1 MGSLHST
8 MFGDGSK
15 CSNMF
20 KSLHSASTRTTMGQ
34 IDLGMF
40 QKSPAWLLSHS
51 IASDIL
57 DFLGGRLQPLVSR
70 ICDQAIS
77 RNQGYPKMTSQFS
90 V

>member
-51 IASDIL
+51 ISLRISLIFWVEDFSHLCQEYVARQFHAIKDIL
-57 DFLGGRLQPLVSR
+57 R
-70 ICDQAIS
+70 
-77 RNQGYPKMTSQFS
+77 
-90 V
+90 

>member
-57 DFLGGRLQPLVSR
+57 DFLGGRLQPLQPLD
-70 ICDQAIS
+70 C
-77 RNQGYPKMTSQFS
+77 QGYVARHFHAIKDILS
-90 V
+90 